1 MEKNKQEWI
10 KMKFW
15 TVSAVLGMCLTC
27 FTVLYFFYFSKAYE
41 ESRLLNIVNYVKVQC
56 SVYTRYNEVSECK
69 CLIRAIDSARQ
80 VSVVIDAKTQDG
92 KEFNNQLLEECTD
105 QLWLTGAMVLDANG
119 NIVGEYSESG
129 SVDRSR
135 FAKIQEHVNKE
146 TILDIADHE
155 EKVYSQQISCDDG
168 GHIDVAACA
177 RRDEP
182 GIVITYYYTSAEF
195 LQNYKLTIQSLLN
208 GYQTFSDGTIMI
220 VDNGVVIASNDTS
233 LIGQDAKKQ
242 EVIQALKKNADSR
255 HLLHLNVANDSYYGL
270 MMKQR
275 DYYIYAYIP
284 ERTVFHTL
292 PQNVIMVMFIYMVV
306 VTLVWLL
313 LKKSRANSIKIEMER
328 EQEYQRKL
336 LEEAKKAEAA
346 NRAKTEFLQRMSHD
360 IRTPINGICGMVDV
374 GDHYSNDLQK
384 QADCRKKIREAS
396 NILLELINEVLDMSK
411 LESGEILLEEKPFD
425 VYKTINDVMDLVS
438 RQADERGIKVEQT
451 IEIEHR
457 KLLGSSLYLKRMLMN
472 ILSNAVKYNKDYGNI
487 DLSCKEIPS
496 HSTEST
502 MLEFTCRDTG
512 IGMSSGFKEHV
523 FESFAREQKG
533 GASKFG
539 GTGLGMTITKNLAE
553 KMGGT
558 ITFESER
565 DKGTTFVLRVPFK
578 IDLDADKHK
587 EQKNVSERSIK
598 DLNILL
604 VEDNELN
611 MEIAEF
617 LLQNEGAQVTKA
629 WNGQEAVELF
639 KQSGLRE
646 YDAVLMDI
654 MMPEMRGDELCV
666 AIKNDIETSHIPV
679 LLLTALGDENNI
691 LDGMSIGAD
700 AYIVK
705 PFNVRILKASIA
717 NLLANRALL
726 RSRYANLDID
736 SEPMIPSANGTTSL
750 DWQFISAV
758 KKSIE
763 ENMDNTG
770 FSVDVLCELHHM
782 SRTSFYCKLKALTG
796 QSPTDLIRI
805 TRLKRATQLLKE
817 GGHTIA
823 EISDMTGFSES
834 TSGRYSRNIIR

>member
-105 QLWLTGAMVLDANG
+105 QLWLTGAIVLDANG

-255 HLLHLNVANDSYYGL
+255 HLMHLNVGDDFYYGL
-270 MMKQR
+270 MLKQR

-502 MLEFTCRDTG
+502 MLEFICRDTG

-629 WNGQEAVELF
+629 WNGQEAVEIF
-639 KQSGLRE
+639 EKSRPGGF
-646 YDAVLMDI
+646 DVILMDI
-654 MMPEMRGDELCV
+654 MMPVM
-666 AIKNDIETSHIPV
+666 
-679 LLLTALGDENNI
+679 
-691 LDGMSIGAD
+691 
-700 AYIVK
+700 
-705 PFNVRILKASIA
+705 
-717 NLLANRALL
+717 
-726 RSRYANLDID
+726 
-736 SEPMIPSANGTTSL
+736 NGYEAAKIIRSL
-750 DWQFISAV
+750 DRKDAKVVPIIAMTANAFT
-758 KKSIE
+758 E
-763 ENMDNTG
+763 D
-770 FSVDVLCELHHM
+770 
-782 SRTSFYCKLKALTG
+782 KLKAKEAGMDEHIAKPVDVKLLVKVISG
-796 QSPTDLIRI
+796 LVENSFGGIRNE
-805 TRLKRATQLLKE
+805 KE
-817 GGHTIA
+817 KM
-823 EISDMTGFSES
+823 E
-834 TSGRYSRNIIR
+834 

>member
-255 HLLHLNVANDSYYGL
+255 HLMHLNVGDDFYYGL
-270 MMKQR
+270 MLKQR

-360 IRTPINGICGMVDV
+360 IRTPINGILGMIQMIRKNYKDREKIEECVDKMDLSV
-374 GDHYSNDLQK
+374 QHLSELVND
-384 QADCRKKIREAS
+384 
-396 NILLELINEVLDMSK
+396 VLDMSK
-411 LESGEILLEEKPFD
+411 IESGYLELQNDTFDLNTLIDQVEVVVSAQVEAMEISYESHREK
-425 VYKTINDVMDLVS
+425 VNHT
-438 RQADERGIKVEQT
+438 
-451 IEIEHR
+451 
-457 KLLGSSLYLKRMLMN
+457 MLSGDTLQIRRIMLN
-472 ILSNAVKYNKDYGNI
+472 LFSNAIKYNKRGGRI
-487 DLSCKEIPS
+487 DTYVKELSFDGMCAAF
-496 HSTEST
+496 
-502 MLEFTCRDTG
+502 EFRITDTG
-512 IGMSSGFKEHV
+512 VGMSREYIKEELFKPFTQEIND
-523 FESFAREQKG
+523 ARTQYK
-533 GASKFG
+533 
-539 GTGLGMTITKNLAE
+539 GTGLGMSIVKGLVE

-558 ITFESER
+558 IRVSSTPGVGTEFRFYLSFPVVQPEKESQNEECVQR
-565 DKGTTFVLRVPFK
+565 TKQDLKEDKPLRGY
-578 IDLDADKHK
+578 H
-587 EQKNVSERSIK
+587 
-598 DLNILL
+598 ILL
-604 VEDNELN
+604 AEDNEIN

-617 LLQNEGAQVTKA
+617 YLEEAGAQVTKA
-629 WNGQEAVELF
+629 WNGLEAAELF

-654 MMPEMRGDELCV
+654 MMPE
-666 AIKNDIETSHIPV
+666 
-679 LLLTALGDENNI
+679 
-691 LDGMSIGAD
+691 LDGKEASRKIRSMADQREDAAEIPILAMTAQASTESIHQCKSAGMNEC
-700 AYIVK
+700 IFK
-705 PFNVRILKASIA
+705 PVNAK
-717 NLLANRALL
+717 
-726 RSRYANLDID
+726 
-736 SEPMIPSANGTTSL
+736 E
-750 DWQFISAV
+750 
-758 KKSIE
+758 
-763 ENMDNTG
+763 
-770 FSVDVLCELHHM
+770 
-782 SRTSFYCKLKALTG
+782 
-796 QSPTDLIRI
+796 LIR
-805 TRLKRATQLLKE
+805 LLQDIVAK
-817 GGHTIA
+817 I
-823 EISDMTGFSES
+823 
-834 TSGRYSRNIIR
+834 

>member
-255 HLLHLNVANDSYYGL
+255 HLMHLNVGDDFYYGL
-270 MMKQR
+270 MLKQR

-360 IRTPINGICGMVDV
+360 IRTPINGILGMIQMIRKNYKDQEKIEECVDKIDLSV
-374 GDHYSNDLQK
+374 QHLSELVND
-384 QADCRKKIREAS
+384 
-396 NILLELINEVLDMSK
+396 VLDMSK
-411 LESGEILLEEKPFD
+411 IESGYLELQNDTFDLNTLIDQVEVVVSAQVEAMEISYESHREK
-425 VYKTINDVMDLVS
+425 VNHT
-438 RQADERGIKVEQT
+438 
-451 IEIEHR
+451 
-457 KLLGSSLYLKRMLMN
+457 MLSGDTLQIRRIMLN
-472 ILSNAVKYNKDYGNI
+472 LFSNAIKYNKRGGRI
-487 DLSCKEIPS
+487 DTYVKELSFDGMCAAF
-496 HSTEST
+496 
-502 MLEFTCRDTG
+502 EFRITDTG
-512 IGMSSGFKEHV
+512 VGMSREYIKEELFKPFTQEIND
-523 FESFAREQKG
+523 ARTQYR
-533 GASKFG
+533 
-539 GTGLGMTITKNLAE
+539 GTGLGMSIVKGLVE

-558 ITFESER
+558 IRVSSTPGVGTEFRFYLSFPVVQPEKESQNEECVQR
-565 DKGTTFVLRVPFK
+565 TKQELKEDKPLRGY
-578 IDLDADKHK
+578 H
-587 EQKNVSERSIK
+587 
-598 DLNILL
+598 ILL
-604 VEDNELN
+604 AEDNEIN

-617 LLQNEGAQVTKA
+617 YLEEAGAQVTKA
-629 WNGQEAVELF
+629 WNGLEAAELF

-654 MMPEMRGDELCV
+654 MMPE
-666 AIKNDIETSHIPV
+666 
-679 LLLTALGDENNI
+679 
-691 LDGMSIGAD
+691 LDGKEASRKIRSMADQREDAAEIPILAMTAQASTESIHQCKSAGMNEC
-700 AYIVK
+700 IFK
-705 PFNVRILKASIA
+705 PVNAK
-717 NLLANRALL
+717 
-726 RSRYANLDID
+726 
-736 SEPMIPSANGTTSL
+736 E
-750 DWQFISAV
+750 
-758 KKSIE
+758 
-763 ENMDNTG
+763 
-770 FSVDVLCELHHM
+770 
-782 SRTSFYCKLKALTG
+782 
-796 QSPTDLIRI
+796 LIR
-805 TRLKRATQLLKE
+805 LLQDIVAK
-817 GGHTIA
+817 I
-823 EISDMTGFSES
+823 
-834 TSGRYSRNIIR
+834 

>member
-105 QLWLTGAMVLDANG
+105 QLWLTGAIVLDANG
-119 NIVGEYSESG
+119 NTVGEYNESG
-129 SVDRSR
+129 SGDRSR

-255 HLLHLNVANDSYYGL
+255 HLMHLNVGDDFYYGL
-270 MMKQR
+270 MLKQR

-360 IRTPINGICGMVDV
+360 IRTPINGICGMVNMA
-374 GDHYSNDLQK
+374 DHYADDMEK
-384 QADCRKKIREAS
+384 QTEYRTKVKEAS
-396 NILLELINEVLDMSK
+396 NLLLELVNDVLDMSK
-411 LESGEILLEEKPFD
+411 LESDDIVLEESPFNLSIIFEEVLVVIEQIAAEQNIRIVWEKKEIKHRD
-425 VYKTINDVMDLVS
+425 LIGSPRYVKRVM
-438 RQADERGIKVEQT
+438 
-451 IEIEHR
+451 
-457 KLLGSSLYLKRMLMN
+457 MN
-472 ILSNAVKYNKDYGNI
+472 ILSNAVKYNRENGQIYI
-487 DLSCKEIPS
+487 SCREISSEQPEM
-496 HSTEST
+496 TII
-502 MLEFTCRDTG
+502 EFVCRDTG
-512 IGMSSGFKEHV
+512 IGMTDEFQKHIFEPFAQEHAG
-523 FESFAREQKG
+523 SRTKFA
-533 GASKFG
+533 
-539 GTGLGMTITKNLAE
+539 GTGLGMPITKKLVE

-558 ITFESER
+558 ITFESE
-565 DKGTTFVLRVPFK
+565 KGVGTTFVIRVPFK
-578 IDLDADKHK
+578 IDPDADKR
-587 EQKNVSERSIK
+587 EEPKNVSEKSIK
-598 DLNILL
+598 GLHVLL
-604 VEDNELN
+604 AEDNELN

-617 LLQNEGAQVTKA
+617 VLQNEGAEVTKA
-629 WNGQEAVELF
+629 WNGQETVELF
-639 KQSGLRE
+639 RKSESGE
-646 YDAVLMDI
+646 FDVILMDI
-654 MMPEMRGDELCV
+654 MMP
-666 AIKNDIETSHIPV
+666 V
-679 LLLTALGDENNI
+679 LNGYEA
-691 LDGMSIGAD
+691 A
-700 AYIVK
+700 
-705 PFNVRILKASIA
+705 R
-717 NLLANRALL
+717 
-726 RSRYANLDID
+726 
-736 SEPMIPSANGTTSL
+736 MIRSL
-750 DWQFISAV
+750 DREDAKKIPIIAMTANAFTEDRIRAKEAGMDEHVAKPVDAELLIKVIHKLV
-758 KKSIE
+758 KC
-763 ENMDNTG
+763 N
-770 FSVDVLCELHHM
+770 
-782 SRTSFYCKLKALTG
+782 
-796 QSPTDLIRI
+796 
-805 TRLKRATQLLKE
+805 
-817 GGHTIA
+817 
-823 EISDMTGFSES
+823 
-834 TSGRYSRNIIR
+834 

>member
-1 MEKNKQEWI
+1 M
-10 KMKFW
+10 
-15 TVSAVLGMCLTC
+15 
-27 FTVLYFFYFSKAYE
+27 
-41 ESRLLNIVNYVKVQC
+41 
-56 SVYTRYNEVSECK
+56 
-69 CLIRAIDSARQ
+69 
-80 VSVVIDAKTQDG
+80 
-92 KEFNNQLLEECTD
+92 
-105 QLWLTGAMVLDANG
+105 
-119 NIVGEYSESG
+119 
-129 SVDRSR
+129 
-135 FAKIQEHVNKE
+135 
-146 TILDIADHE
+146 
-155 EKVYSQQISCDDG
+155 
-168 GHIDVAACA
+168 
-177 RRDEP
+177 
-182 GIVITYYYTSAEF
+182 
-195 LQNYKLTIQSLLN
+195 
-208 GYQTFSDGTIMI
+208 
-220 VDNGVVIASNDTS
+220 
-233 LIGQDAKKQ
+233 
-242 EVIQALKKNADSR
+242 
-255 HLLHLNVANDSYYGL
+255 HLNVGDDFYYGL
-270 MMKQR
+270 MLKQR

-512 IGMSSGFKEHV
+512 IGMSSGFKRAC
-523 FESFAREQKG
+523 FLNLFAREQKG
-533 GASKFG
+533 AELLNFG

-629 WNGQEAVELF
+629 WNGQEAVEIF
-639 KQSGLRE
+639 EKA
-646 YDAVLMDI
+646 DPVNLM
-654 MMPEMRGDELCV
+654 
-666 AIKNDIETSHIPV
+666 
-679 LLLTALGDENNI
+679 
-691 LDGMSIGAD
+691 
-700 AYIVK
+700 
-705 PFNVRILKASIA
+705 
-717 NLLANRALL
+717 
-726 RSRYANLDID
+726 
-736 SEPMIPSANGTTSL
+736 
-750 DWQFISAV
+750 
-758 KKSIE
+758 
-763 ENMDNTG
+763 
-770 FSVDVLCELHHM
+770 
-782 SRTSFYCKLKALTG
+782 SFLWTL
-796 QSPTDLIRI
+796 
-805 TRLKRATQLLKE
+805 
-817 GGHTIA
+817 
-823 EISDMTGFSES
+823 
-834 TSGRYSRNIIR
+834 

>member
-27 FTVLYFFYFSKAYE
+27 FTVLYFFYFSKARE

-255 HLLHLNVANDSYYGL
+255 HLMHLNVGDDFYYGL
-270 MMKQR
+270 MLKQR

-451 IEIEHR
+451 IEIKNR
-457 KLLGSSLYLKRMLMN
+457 KLLGSS
-472 ILSNAVKYNKDYGNI
+472 
-487 DLSCKEIPS
+487 C
-496 HSTEST
+496 
-502 MLEFTCRDTG
+502 
-512 IGMSSGFKEHV
+512 
-523 FESFAREQKG
+523 
-533 GASKFG
+533 
-539 GTGLGMTITKNLAE
+539 
-553 KMGGT
+553 
-558 ITFESER
+558 
-565 DKGTTFVLRVPFK
+565 
-578 IDLDADKHK
+578 
-587 EQKNVSERSIK
+587 
-598 DLNILL
+598 
-604 VEDNELN
+604 
-611 MEIAEF
+611 
-617 LLQNEGAQVTKA
+617 
-629 WNGQEAVELF
+629 
-639 KQSGLRE
+639 
-646 YDAVLMDI
+646 
-654 MMPEMRGDELCV
+654 
-666 AIKNDIETSHIPV
+666 
-679 LLLTALGDENNI
+679 
-691 LDGMSIGAD
+691 
-700 AYIVK
+700 
-705 PFNVRILKASIA
+705 
-717 NLLANRALL
+717 
-726 RSRYANLDID
+726 
-736 SEPMIPSANGTTSL
+736 
-750 DWQFISAV
+750 
-758 KKSIE
+758 
-763 ENMDNTG
+763 
-770 FSVDVLCELHHM
+770 
-782 SRTSFYCKLKALTG
+782 
-796 QSPTDLIRI
+796 
-805 TRLKRATQLLKE
+805 
-817 GGHTIA
+817 
-823 EISDMTGFSES
+823 
-834 TSGRYSRNIIR
+834 

>member
-255 HLLHLNVANDSYYGL
+255 HLMHLNVGDDFYYGL
-270 MMKQR
+270 MLKQR

-360 IRTPINGICGMVDV
+360 IRTPMNALLGYSELMKRELTDPKLLDYQEKMEQSGNLLLSIIN
-374 GDHYSNDLQK
+374 N
-384 QADCRKKIREAS
+384 
-396 NILLELINEVLDMSK
+396 VLDMARI
-411 LESGEILLEEKPFD
+411 ESG
-425 VYKTINDVMDLVS
+425 
-438 RQADERGIKVEQT
+438 KVELDEDYVKIRDIYQGIYKIFQAEAEKKCIHLKMEYDVKHEHVICDET
-451 IEIEHR
+451 KNKEIF
-457 KLLGSSLYLKRMLMN
+457 LNL
-472 ILSNAVKYNKDYGNI
+472 ISNAVKYTASGGRVTIRITELDCDRKDYVRI
-487 DLSCKEIPS
+487 RTQVI
-496 HSTEST
+496 
-502 MLEFTCRDTG
+502 DTG
-512 IGMSSGFKEHV
+512 IGMSEEFLPSLL
-523 FESFAREQKG
+523 REQVW
-533 GASKFG
+533 
-539 GTGLGMTITKNLAE
+539 E
-553 KMGGT
+553 C
-558 ITFESER
+558 
-565 DKGTTFVLRVPFK
+565 
-578 IDLDADKHK
+578 
-587 EQKNVSERSIK
+587 RS
-598 DLNILL
+598 
-604 VEDNELN
+604 
-611 MEIAEF
+611 
-617 LLQNEGAQVTKA
+617 
-629 WNGQEAVELF
+629 
-639 KQSGLRE
+639 
-646 YDAVLMDI
+646 
-654 MMPEMRGDELCV
+654 
-666 AIKNDIETSHIPV
+666 
-679 LLLTALGDENNI
+679 
-691 LDGMSIGAD
+691 
-700 AYIVK
+700 
-705 PFNVRILKASIA
+705 
-717 NLLANRALL
+717 
-726 RSRYANLDID
+726 
-736 SEPMIPSANGTTSL
+736 
-750 DWQFISAV
+750 
-758 KKSIE
+758 
-763 ENMDNTG
+763 
-770 FSVDVLCELHHM
+770 
-782 SRTSFYCKLKALTG
+782 
-796 QSPTDLIRI
+796 
-805 TRLKRATQLLKE
+805 
-817 GGHTIA
+817 
-823 EISDMTGFSES
+823 
-834 TSGRYSRNIIR
+834 

>member
-255 HLLHLNVANDSYYGL
+255 HLMHLNVGDDFYYGL
-270 MMKQR
+270 MLKQR

-512 IGMSSGFKEHV
+512 TVVEDVWEPPHP
-523 FESFAREQKG
+523 AREDAAITAAA
-533 GASKFG
+533 ASAISRLFF
-539 GTGLGMTITKNLAE
+539 IN
-553 KMGGT
+553 
-558 ITFESER
+558 ESLLSL
-565 DKGTTFVLRVPFK
+565 FFY
-578 IDLDADKHK
+578 
-587 EQKNVSERSIK
+587 ERSGWGISGAGGYPAVASGEPEEL
-598 DLNILL
+598 LNNLT
-604 VEDNELN
+604 V
-611 MEIAEF
+611 
-617 LLQNEGAQVTKA
+617 K
-629 WNGQEAVELF
+629 
-639 KQSGLRE
+639 SG
-646 YDAVLMDI
+646 
-654 MMPEMRGDELCV
+654 
-666 AIKNDIETSHIPV
+666 
-679 LLLTALGDENNI
+679 
-691 LDGMSIGAD
+691 
-700 AYIVK
+700 
-705 PFNVRILKASIA
+705 
-717 NLLANRALL
+717 
-726 RSRYANLDID
+726 
-736 SEPMIPSANGTTSL
+736 
-750 DWQFISAV
+750 
-758 KKSIE
+758 
-763 ENMDNTG
+763 
-770 FSVDVLCELHHM
+770 
-782 SRTSFYCKLKALTG
+782 
-796 QSPTDLIRI
+796 
-805 TRLKRATQLLKE
+805 
-817 GGHTIA
+817 
-823 EISDMTGFSES
+823 
-834 TSGRYSRNIIR
+834 

>member
-220 VDNGVVIASNDTS
+220 VDNGVVIASNDIS
-233 LIGQDAKKQ
+233 LIGQNAKKQ

-360 IRTPINGICGMVDV
+360 IRTPINGICGMIDV
-374 GDHYSNDLQK
+374 AEHYADDMEK
-384 QADCRKKIREAS
+384 QTECRTKIKETS
-396 NILLELINEVLDMSK
+396 HLLLELINEVLDMSK
-411 LESGEILLEEKPFD
+411 LESDEVVLEEIPFNLSNISKEIF
-425 VYKTINDVMDLVS
+425 VVI
-438 RQADERGIKVEQT
+438 EQ
-451 IEIEHR
+451 IAAEENIRIVWEKEEITHWN
-457 KLLGSSLYLKRMLMN
+457 LIGSPGYVKRIMMN
-472 ILSNAVKYNKDYGNI
+472 ILSNAVKYNKENGYI
-487 DLSCKEIPS
+487 YISYQ
-496 HSTEST
+496 
-502 MLEFTCRDTG
+502 EFTSEQEGRVTIEFICRDTG
-512 IGMSSGFKEHV
+512 IGMTKDFQKRLFEPFAQEHTG
-523 FESFAREQKG
+523 SRT
-533 GASKFG
+533 KFS
-539 GTGLGMTITKNLAE
+539 GTGLGMPITKKLIE

-558 ITFESER
+558 ITFESKKGE
-565 DKGTTFVLRVPFK
+565 GTTFVIRIPFK
-578 IDLDADKHK
+578 IDQDADQRE
-587 EQKNVSERSIK
+587 EQEAISEKSIK
-598 DLNILL
+598 DLKILL

-617 LLQNEGAQVTKA
+617 MLQNEGADVIKA

-639 KQSGLRE
+639 RKSEPGE
-646 YDAVLMDI
+646 FDVILMDI
-654 MMPEMRGDELCV
+654 MMPVMNGYE
-666 AIKNDIETSHIPV
+666 ATK
-679 LLLTALGDENNI
+679 
-691 LDGMSIGAD
+691 
-700 AYIVK
+700 
-705 PFNVRILKASIA
+705 
-717 NLLANRALL
+717 
-726 RSRYANLDID
+726 
-736 SEPMIPSANGTTSL
+736 MIRSL
-750 DWQFISAV
+750 DREDAKEVPIIAMTANAFTEDRIKA
-758 KKSIE
+758 KAAG
-763 ENMDNTG
+763 MDEHVAKP
-770 FSVDVLCELHHM
+770 VDVELLIKVIH
-782 SRTSFYCKLKALTG
+782 KLVK
-796 QSPTDLIRI
+796 
-805 TRLKRATQLLKE
+805 
-817 GGHTIA
+817 
-823 EISDMTGFSES
+823 
-834 TSGRYSRNIIR
+834 

>member
-255 HLLHLNVANDSYYGL
+255 HLMHLNVGDDFYYGL
-270 MMKQR
+270 MLKQR

-360 IRTPINGICGMVDV
+360 IRTPINGVLGMIQMIRKNYKDQEKIEECVDKIDLSV
-374 GDHYSNDLQK
+374 QHLSELVND
-384 QADCRKKIREAS
+384 
-396 NILLELINEVLDMSK
+396 VLDMSK
-411 LESGEILLEEKPFD
+411 IESGHLELQNDTFDLNALIDQVEVVVSAQVEAMEISYESHREK
-425 VYKTINDVMDLVS
+425 MDHTTLIGDTLQI
-438 RQADERGIKVEQT
+438 RRI
-451 IEIEHR
+451 
-457 KLLGSSLYLKRMLMN
+457 MLN
-472 ILSNAVKYNKDYGNI
+472 LFSNAIKYNKRGGRI
-487 DLSCKEIPS
+487 DTYVKELSFDGMCAAF
-496 HSTEST
+496 
-502 MLEFTCRDTG
+502 EFRITDTG
-512 IGMSSGFKEHV
+512 VGMSKEYIKEELFKPFTQEIND
-523 FESFAREQKG
+523 ARTQYR
-533 GASKFG
+533 
-539 GTGLGMTITKNLAE
+539 GTGLGMSIVKGLVE

-558 ITFESER
+558 IQVSSTPGVGTEFRFYLSFPVVQPEKESQSGECVQGTKQDLKE
-565 DKGTTFVLRVPFK
+565 DKPLRGY
-578 IDLDADKHK
+578 H
-587 EQKNVSERSIK
+587 
-598 DLNILL
+598 ILL
-604 VEDNELN
+604 AEDNEIN

-617 LLQNEGAQVTKA
+617 YLEEAGAQVIKA

-654 MMPEMRGDELCV
+654 MMPEMDGKEASRKIRSMADKRADSAE
-666 AIKNDIETSHIPV
+666 IPI
-679 LLLTALGDENNI
+679 LAMTAQASTE
-691 LDGMSIGAD
+691 SIH
-700 AYIVK
+700 
-705 PFNVRILKASIA
+705 
-717 NLLANRALL
+717 
-726 RSRYANLDID
+726 
-736 SEPMIPSANGTTSL
+736 
-750 DWQFISAV
+750 Q
-758 KKSIE
+758 
-763 ENMDNTG
+763 
-770 FSVDVLCELHHM
+770 CELAGM
-782 SRTSFYCKLKALTG
+782 NECIFKPVNAKE
-796 QSPTDLIRI
+796 LIG
-805 TRLKRATQLLKE
+805 LLQDIVEK
-817 GGHTIA
+817 I
-823 EISDMTGFSES
+823 
-834 TSGRYSRNIIR
+834 

>member
-195 LQNYKLTIQSLLN
+195 LQNYKFTIQSLLN

-220 VDNGVVIASNDTS
+220 VDNGVVIASNDPS

-255 HLLHLNVANDSYYGL
+255 HLMHLNVGDDFYYGL
-270 MMKQR
+270 MLKQR

-629 WNGQEAVELF
+629 WNGQEAVEIF
-639 KQSGLRE
+639 EKSRSGE
-646 YDAVLMDI
+646 FDVILMDI
-654 MMPEMRGDELCV
+654 MMPVMNGYEAAKMIRSLDRKDAKV
-666 AIKNDIETSHIPV
+666 VPIIAM
-679 LLLTALGDENNI
+679 TANAFTED
-691 LDGMSIGAD
+691 
-700 AYIVK
+700 
-705 PFNVRILKASIA
+705 RLKAKEAGMDEHIA
-717 NLLANRALL
+717 K
-726 RSRYANLDID
+726 
-736 SEPMIPSANGTTSL
+736 P
-750 DWQFISAV
+750 
-758 KKSIE
+758 
-763 ENMDNTG
+763 
-770 FSVDVLCELHHM
+770 VDVKLLVKVI
-782 SRTSFYCKLKALTG
+782 SRLVENSFG
-796 QSPTDLIRI
+796 GIRNE
-805 TRLKRATQLLKE
+805 KE
-817 GGHTIA
+817 KM
-823 EISDMTGFSES
+823 E
-834 TSGRYSRNIIR
+834 